1 MGSLFRVR
9 IQTEYFRFLI
19 GRNRRFMILMTSA
32 MLVLYPVLVLTILSF
47 TNFSTPNYGLF
58 QIGQVL
64 ALLLLLASCFL
75 VPLLLFSYM
84 NNKKDLDV
92 YHALP
97 IKREQ
102 LLLTTGWA
110 GYVILLIP
118 FIITWLTGGAL
129 AYFFVHYSLI
139 LTLQSLLT
147 IMLISSSIY
156 MIVLFTMMNTGTT
169 LDAFLYSCVLHF
181 LPILIYGTYLVYS
194 FSVLLGYNADMSWK
208 VLSFISPIWA
218 LFEVGLRSS
227 NLIWNPLAYG
237 LYWGIIAVILS
248 QVDTLIYKNRRS
260 EKAETPF
267 TNQWFFPI
275 ISNSIAILM
284 LVFLYCF
291 IYNTIDSAKF
301 ITLQNLFFPVLFA
314 GVLYLVMDVVA
325 HRNFRNL
332 VRALISYIIVMIV
345 TLLLFLPASLTGGF
359 GYVTRVP
366 KLATITSVDLKLDD
380 YQGIVT
386 QQHILDFS
394 ITSDGN
400 TPNQPIKDL
409 NNVVMNFK
417 NQEDIKTILAF
428 HQIILK
434 EYKWIDYTTKTYFNN
449 LSAIDVIES
458 KPSYKPSYEAYPFD
472 LASNNTISITITY
485 HLSGGNTLK
494 RNYNISYA
502 WTKSLLN
509 LTNNGE
515 MLKKSS
521 PLVANTDL
529 MTYPEVRLYDA
540 LRTTSVSLPS
550 FDFKAFAALYTK
562 DTESLSDQQAV
573 FPGYTTKGYLY
584 AKGCLISSVTT
595 CATDTIVIDAR
606 YRETISWLNAQGI
619 NFVAPS
625 LDGIR
630 SVLILPEPSEK
641 NNYFY
646 TSLGI
651 VGPSY
656 DYKGGLAPATS
667 LKLTY
672 VKLTVDQIKAIL
684 PFISNKG
691 VSNTPLPVL
700 LLDSTGRIA
709 KDAGA
714 NYVAP
719 QETSM
724 IQSSHLLEVLQIIK
738 DNPRYTTDTFAFFAN

>member
-19 GRNRRFMILMTSA
+19 GRNRRFMILMSSA
-32 MLVLYPVLVLTILSF
+32 MLVLYPVLVLTIMSF
-47 TNFSTPNYGLF
+47 NNFSTPNYGLF
-58 QIGQVL
+58 QIGQVF
-64 ALLLLLASCFL
+64 ALLLLLVSCFL

-110 GYVILLIP
+110 GYIILLIP
-118 FIITWLTGGAL
+118 FIVTWLTGGIL
-129 AYFFVHYSLI
+129 ASVLVHYSLI
-139 LTLQSLLT
+139 TTLQSLVT

-208 VLSFISPIWA
+208 ILSFISPIWA
-218 LFEVGLRSS
+218 LFEAGLR
-227 NLIWNPLAYG
+227 NTGLLWNPLAYG

-248 QVDTLIYKNRRS
+248 QVDTLIYKNRKS

-275 ISNSIAILM
+275 VSNSIAVLI

-291 IYNTIDSAKF
+291 IYNTIDTSKF
-301 ITLQNLFFPVLFA
+301 LSLQNLFFPVLFS
-314 GVLYLVMDVVA
+314 GVLYLVMDVIA
-325 HRNFRNL
+325 HRSFRNL
-332 VRALISYIIVMIV
+332 VKALISYIIVMIV
-345 TLLLFLPASLTGGF
+345 TLLLFLPASMTGGF

-366 KLATITSVDLKLDD
+366 KLANITSVDLKLDD
-380 YQGIVT
+380 YQGIIT
-386 QQHILDFS
+386 QQHILDYS
-394 ITSDGN
+394 ATTDGN
-400 TPNQPIKDL
+400 YPNKAITDL
-409 NNVVMNFK
+409 TNGVMRFTNE
-417 NQEDIKTILAF
+417 EDIKTILAF

-434 EYKWIDYTTKTYFNN
+434 EFKWVDYTTKTYFNN
-449 LSAIDVIES
+449 SSVIDIIEN
-458 KPSYKPSYEAYPFD
+458 KPKYTPSYESYPFD
-472 LASNNTISITITY
+472 LVANNAVGVTITY

-494 RNYNISYA
+494 RNYTISYA

-509 LTNNGE
+509 LSNSGE
-515 MLKKSS
+515 ILKKSS
-521 PLVANTDL
+521 PLVANTDK

-540 LRTTSVSLPS
+540 LRTTTISLPN
-550 FDFKAFAALYTK
+550 FDFKAFAALYIK
-562 DTESLSDQQAV
+562 DTESLTDQQAV

-584 AKGCLISSVTT
+584 AKGCLISSAST

-619 NFVAPS
+619 NFAAPD
-625 LDGIR
+625 LDGIS
-630 SVLILPEPSEK
+630 SVLILPEPTEK
-641 NNYFY
+641 NSFFF
-646 TSLGI
+646 TSLGTQ
-651 VGPSY
+651 STNY
-656 DYKGGLAPATS
+656 NYKGGVTS
-667 LKLTY
+667 SVSEKVTY
-672 VKLTVDQIKAIL
+672 VKLSSDQIKAIL

-691 VSNTPLPVL
+691 VSGTPLPVL
-700 LLDSTGRIA
+700 LLDYTGRIT
-709 KDAGA
+709 KDSGST
-714 NYVAP
+714 YVVP
-719 QETSM
+719 QDTSL
-724 IQSSHLLEVLQIIK
+724 IQSSHLLEVLQIVK
-738 DNPRYTTDTFAFFAN
+738 DNPRYSTNTFSFFAN

>member
-1 MGSLFRVR
+1 MGNLFRVR

-19 GRNRRFMILMTSA
+19 GRNRRFMILMSSA
-32 MLVLYPVLVLTILSF
+32 MLVLYPVLVLTIMSF
-47 TNFSTPNYGLF
+47 NNFSTPNYELF
-58 QIGQVL
+58 QFGQVF

-118 FIITWLTGGAL
+118 FIVTWLTGGVL
-129 AYFFVHYSLI
+129 ASVLVHYSLI
-139 LTLQSLLT
+139 TTLQSLLT

-208 VLSFISPIWA
+208 ILSFISPIWA
-218 LFEVGLRSS
+218 LFEAGLRNT
-227 NLIWNPLAYG
+227 NLLWNPMAYG

-248 QVDTLIYKNRRS
+248 QVDSLIYKNRKS

-275 ISNSIAILM
+275 VSNSIAVLI

-291 IYNTIDSAKF
+291 IYNIIDTGKF
-301 ITLQNLFFPVLFA
+301 LSLQNLFFPVLFS
-314 GVLYLVMDVVA
+314 GVLYLVMDVIA

-332 VRALISYIIVMIV
+332 VRALISYILVMVV
-345 TLLLFLPASLTGGF
+345 TFLMFLPASMTGGF

-366 KLATITSVDLKLDD
+366 KLANITSVDLKLDD
-380 YQGIVT
+380 YQGIIT
-386 QQHILDFS
+386 QQHGLEYSSTTNGYEPSSIL
-394 ITSDGN
+394 T
-400 TPNQPIKDL
+400 DL
-409 NNVVMNFK
+409 TNGIMKFEK
-417 NQEDIKTILAF
+417 EEDIKTILAF

-434 EYKWIDYTTKTYFNN
+434 EYKWVDYTTKNYFNN
-449 LSAIDVIES
+449 FSVIEVIEN
-458 KPSYKPSYEAYPFD
+458 KPNYTPSYESYPFD
-472 LASNNTISITITY
+472 LVSNNTIAVTITY
-485 HLSGGNTLK
+485 HLKDGNTLK
-494 RNYNISYA
+494 RNYNVSYV
-502 WTKSLLN
+502 WTKSLMN
-509 LTNNGE
+509 LSNSGE
-515 MLKKSS
+515 MLRKSS
-521 PLVANTDL
+521 PLVANTDK
-529 MTYPEVRLYDA
+529 MTFSEVRLYDA
-540 LRTTSVSLPS
+540 LRTTSVSLPN
-550 FDFKAFAALYTK
+550 FDFKTFATLYIK
-562 DTESLSDQQAV
+562 DTESLTDQQAL

-584 AKGCLISSVTT
+584 AKGCLISSAST

-606 YRETISWLNAQGI
+606 YRETIAWLNAQGI
-619 NFVAPS
+619 NFAAPD
-625 LDGIR
+625 LEGIS
-630 SVLILPEPSEK
+630 SVLILPEPTEK
-641 NNYFY
+641 NSYFF

-651 VGPSY
+651 QSTNY
-656 DYKGGLAPATS
+656 NYKGGATDPGN
-667 LKLTY
+667 LTY
-672 VKLTVDQIKAIL
+672 VKLSSDQIKAIL

-691 VSNTPLPVL
+691 VSGTPLPVL
-700 LLDSTGRIA
+700 LLDYTGRIT
-709 KDAGA
+709 KDTGSM
-714 NYVAP
+714 YITP
-719 QETSM
+719 QDTSL
-724 IQSSHLLEVLQIIK
+724 IQSSHLLEVLQIVK
-738 DNPRYTTDTFAFFAN
+738 DNPRYSTNTFSFFAN